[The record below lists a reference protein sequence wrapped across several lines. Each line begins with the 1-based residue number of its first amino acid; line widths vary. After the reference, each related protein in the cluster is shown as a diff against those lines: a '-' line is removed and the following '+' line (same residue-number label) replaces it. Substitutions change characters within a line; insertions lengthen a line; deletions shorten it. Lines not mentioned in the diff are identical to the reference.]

1 MNTND
6 VWELLSE
13 MQIGTIV
20 AWIVVASSIFGVVG
34 NFVKKFIKLID
45 KYHDTQEEKKDIVA
59 KLDEQNDKFSKAISD
74 LADSVNNLNHRLDY
88 IQDKL
93 HVQEEVNL
101 KQIRNDIITICD
113 EAIISEK
120 ISERKFQLLNE
131 LFDEYTNV
139 FHSNGYV
146 ADSVK
151 KVKVLWQNMTGENAD
166 M

>member
-20 AWIVVASSIFGVVG
+20 AWIVVAYSIFGVVG
-34 NFVKKFIKLID
+34 NFIKKFIRLID
-45 KYHDTQEEKKDIVA
+45 KYHDAQEEKKEIVA

-74 LADSVNNLNHRLDY
+74 LADSVNNLNHRLDD

-113 EAIISEK
+113 EAITNK
-120 ISERKFQLLNE
+120 RISERKYQLLTE
-131 LFDEYTNV
+131 LFEEYTTV
-139 FHSNGYV
+139 FCGNGYV
-146 ADSVK
+146 ADSVE
-151 KVKVLWQNMTGENAD
+151 KVKTIWEKEYGGNTEM
-166 M
+166 